1 MASSLPRDIAPA
13 FPEDVAPDQV
23 RAKLRELLGLDEL
36 SADVDFAVKDKADED
51 DLTVTR
57 VIYGNSLGE
66 KLDAVIL
73 SPAGAAM
80 RRFPFR

>member
-36 SADVDFAVKDKADED
+36 PADVDFAVELQQKHIY
-51 DLTVTR
+51 TTR
-57 VIYGNSLGE
+57 HMIYMQMLMVI
-66 KLDAVIL
+66 
-73 SPAGAAM
+73 
-80 RRFPFR
+80 